1 MTAVRIEHDGEG
13 GEVRVRTGKVELGQ
27 GLHTALAQ
35 IVADGL
41 GVAVGRVRLL
51 PVDTDDSPDEGVTS
65 GSLSVQD
72 AGRALREACAA
83 LRSGSGD
90 APGSGSGSSSN
101 STRGSGSGSGSGSS
115 DANANPDADGSNSN
129 KSNSNSDSSGSGS
142 GGSDDAN
149 VVGMSLPRT
158 DLPRLFAGQPHF
170 IHDLAPDGLLHGRVL
185 HPPRHGLQPLG
196 WDEDAVRGSSG
207 LVHLRRDGSLFG
219 LIAASGADAD
229 RAFGRL
235 AAAVRW
241 PDAPP
246 DADESP
252 AALRRLPAVTRLVAR
267 REVDA
272 DAAATE
278 VRSLR
283 ASYGRPWIAH
293 ASLAPSCAL
302 ACWEADGGRLHV
314 RSHSQGIF
322 NLRRD
327 LALAFGLDLAA
338 VRVTH
343 VPGAGCY
350 GHNGADDVAFDAA
363 WLARAVP
370 GRTVRVSWSRED
382 ELSHSPFGP
391 AMAVDLEAGLDV
403 DGRIVRWRHDVW
415 SPGHSRRPGRSATPA
430 LLGAWQ
436 VADGFEPPASIDM
449 PLAAGGGAERNAL
462 PGYDFAAWQVHCHT
476 VRTVRR
482 SSALRSLGA
491 HANVF
496 AAESFVDEIARAT
509 GADPLELRRRH
520 LAHDARGLA
529 VLDAAAARAGWAD
542 GRPRED
548 AVGRGIGCARY
559 KGSGAWCAVVAEV
572 HAGGERLRVRR
583 LTIAVDVG
591 RAVNPDGVV
600 NQIEG
605 GAIQATSWTLL
616 ESAAAGHAGWPEYP
630 ILRFSEVPAVDV
642 VLLPSEEP
650 SLGAG
655 EASIGPTAAAIANA
669 LHDALG
675 VRVRDLPLTPDHIVA
690 AMEDGA
696 SPEQPT

>member
-1 MTAVRIEHDGEG
+1 MSAVRVEPGEG

-41 GVAVGRVRLL
+41 GVAVDRVRML
-51 PVDTDDSPDEGVTS
+51 PVDTDHSPDEGVTS

-83 LRSGSGD
+83 LR
-90 APGSGSGSSSN
+90 PGGGESLGRDSGSS
-101 STRGSGSGSGSGSS
+101 GGGSS
-115 DANANPDADGSNSN
+115 GRTGNGDG
-129 KSNSNSDSSGSGS
+129 D
-142 GGSDDAN
+142 GGS
-149 VVGMSLPRT
+149 VVGASLPRT
-158 DLPRLFAGQPHF
+158 DLPRILAGQPHF

-185 HPPRHGLQPLG
+185 HPPRHGAQPLG
-196 WDEDAVRGSSG
+196 WDEAAVRGSAG
-207 LVHLRRDGSLFG
+207 LVHLQRDGSLFG

-229 RAFGRL
+229 RALGRL

-241 PDAPP
+241 QEAPP
-246 DADESP
+246 EPDESP
-252 AALRRLPAVTRLVAR
+252 AALRRLPAVTRLVGR
-267 REVDA
+267 RD
-272 DAAATE
+272 DAAGDGSGAPE

-283 ASYGRPWIAH
+283 ARYSRPWIAH

-302 ACWEADGGRLHV
+302 ACWEVDGARLHV

-327 LALAFGLDLAA
+327 LALAFGIEPAA

-363 WLARAVP
+363 WLARTVP
-370 GRTVRVSWSRED
+370 GRTVRVLWSRAD
-382 ELSHSPFGP
+382 ELSHAPFGP
-391 AMAVDLEAGLDV
+391 AMTVELEAGV
-403 DGRIVRWRHDVW
+403 DDGGRIVRWRHDVW

-436 VADGFEPPASIDM
+436 VADACEPPPSIDM
-449 PLAAGGGAERNAL
+449 PLATGGGAERNAL
-462 PGYDFAAWQVHCHT
+462 PGYDFASWQVHCHT
-476 VRTVRR
+476 VRTTRR

-496 AAESFVDEIARAT
+496 AAESFLDEIAQAT
-509 GADPLELRRRH
+509 GVDPLALRRRH

-529 VLDAAAARAGWAD
+529 VLDAAAARAGWTD

-548 AVGRGIGCARY
+548 AVGRGIGYARY
-559 KGSGAWCAVVAEV
+559 KGTGAWCAVVAEV

-583 LTIAVDVG
+583 LVVAVDVG

-616 ESAAAGHAGWPEYP
+616 ESSAASHAGWPDYP

-642 VLLPSEEP
+642 VVLPSGEA

-690 AMEDGA
+690 AMADDTRPEA
-696 SPEQPT
+696 SA